1 MRSNLILHIGEFD
14 YTPLVIDSDSKKML
28 RFAQAA
34 AGKRPVLYNFHN
46 TAPGNGVVKK
56 EH

>member
-1 MRSNLILHIGEFD
+1 MRSDLILHIGEFD